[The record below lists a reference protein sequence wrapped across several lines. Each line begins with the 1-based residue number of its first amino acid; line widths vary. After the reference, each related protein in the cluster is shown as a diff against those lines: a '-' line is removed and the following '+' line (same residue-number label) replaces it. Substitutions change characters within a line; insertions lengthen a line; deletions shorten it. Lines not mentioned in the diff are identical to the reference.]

1 MISGYNRKN
10 IKPNEMVLGY
20 SGEKQETNKNKMRK
34 MMTIIHDCCT
44 IEV

>member
-20 SGEKQETNKNKMRK
+20 SGEKQEINKMRK

>member
-1 MISGYNRKN
+1 
-10 IKPNEMVLGY
+10 MVLGY
-20 SGEKQETNKNKMRK
+20 SDEKQETNKMRK